1 MGMYVCIY
9 NTSVYVHLPLIFPTL
24 HVIQI
29 SLCLNLS
36 PVYNQMKPSTTLPEH
51 VLFYPAFFPYGFY
64 LGFFPGGSSGTSL
77 TVVDIIIHTIVRTTC
92 IITHESHMYFQ
103 LSSHQ

>member
-9 NTSVYVHLPLIFPTL
+9 STSVYVHFHLIFPTL

-29 SLCLNLS
+29 SFCLNLS

-51 VLFYPAFFPYGFY
+51 VLFGFILRFFPYGFY

-77 TVVDIIIHTIVRTTC
+77 TVVDISI
-92 IITHESHMYFQ
+92 
-103 LSSHQ
+103 LL